1 MIFILALCFFQRDSK
16 LVYTLRH
23 PPRADVL
30 FMPAC
35 ILIVLQEWIS

>member
-1 MIFILALCFFQRDSK
+1 MIFILALCFFQRDSQP
-16 LVYTLRH
+16 VYTLRH
-23 PPRADVL
+23 PPKADVL